1 MNKFFKTKT
10 IRAKIIDYKYI
21 IHAKNHCGYKIIV
34 EDEMG
39 NKRKLIL
46 DNDVLDRC
54 MPYQKYFPMQKYNY
68 GEFSY
73 LGIFRYVVSV
83 KLYKNKG

>member
-1 MNKFFKTKT
+1 MNKLFKTKT
-10 IRAKIIDYKYI
+10 IKGKIIDYKYI
-21 IHAKNHCGYKIIV
+21 IHAKKECGYKIIV
-34 EDEMG
+34 QDEMG

-46 DNDVLDRC
+46 YNDVLSHC
-54 MPYQKYFPMQKYNY
+54 MPYQIYFPMQRYKY

-83 KLYKNKG
+83 KLYK